1 MQTKNIEQ
9 IIIKLAEI
17 YQHNYSPFDL
27 RDQHVEDIHYDADH
41 VGTFIDHLMEKGQK
55 INVALLKNHIAPEHL
70 EQLIKSV
77 HFPVLVFRRLPEN
90 AFAPIIIY
98 NNQQNQVQG
107 FDFCDDC
114 VKNIKDLVAII
125 PELITYEHSPDVKVQ
140 NEIIL
145 ITAFPLHYIMD
156 DYYTRNQEKKE
167 GIKKK
172 LTPIKRLFRLLQGER
187 RIIAF
192 IYIYAIAVGII
203 SLSLPLGIQ
212 ATIGLVSGGMVFS
225 SVVVLIALV
234 ILGVIAGGGLQIMQ
248 ISLVETLQQRVFAK
262 TAFEFAFRIP
272 KVKIESFLK
281 YYPPE
286 LLNRFFDVLT
296 LQKGLPKLFV
306 DITGA
311 LLQIFFGLLLLSLYH
326 PSFLV
331 FALILVG
338 VVVGIFYLTGP
349 KGLRTSL
356 SESDHKYK
364 VAYWLQEL
372 ARTVD
377 SFKMAGHTN
386 LPLQKMDEHVNNYL
400 HYRKSHFKVLLF
412 QFANIVVFKTIIIG
426 GLLVLGTFLVVDRQ
440 ITLGQLVA
448 SEVIIVLIVSSVEKL
463 IVSMDTVYDML
474 TAVEKIAKITDLP
487 TERSTGLHV
496 VFDEYKE
503 GMHLM
508 AKDLKYKYPGN
519 PKYTINGVDF
529 EFKPGENICI
539 AGANDSGK
547 HTLMKVITGMLS
559 DYEGVLTV
567 NHLSQRDLNLVA
579 MRDKISKNLTQ
590 DEIFDGTILENI
602 TLGCTDVNYKDV
614 IWAIEKIG
622 LSDYINGLKEGL
634 YTQIG
639 SSGKKMSGSVIAKII
654 LARSVVSHPKLLI
667 INDFSEHISRRD
679 KVKIL
684 KFLLDRNN
692 GWTLIIL
699 SISDDPL
706 LFESCDKIVL
716 LSGGKVAAQGSYLNL
731 KGNLN
736 FQRLI
741 FRDRTELP

>member
-1 MQTKNIEQ
+1 MQTKNIEH
-9 IIIKLAEI
+9 IITRLAEI
-17 YQHNYSPFDL
+17 YQHKYSPFDL
-27 RDQHVEDIHYDADH
+27 RDEHVEDIHYTADS

-55 INVALLKNHIAPEHL
+55 INVALLKNHIEPENL
-70 EQLIKSV
+70 EQLIKTV
-77 HFPVLVFRRLPEN
+77 HFPVLVFRRLADN

-98 NNQQNQVQG
+98 NNQSNQIQG

-114 VKNIKDLVAII
+114 VKSMKDLVAII
-125 PELITYEHSPDVKVQ
+125 PELITYQNSPDVRLQ

-145 ITAFPLHYIMD
+145 ITAFPLHYIMED
-156 DYYTRNQEKKE
+156 HYARDQEANQGE
-167 GIKKK
+167 KKK
-172 LTPIKRLFRLLQGER
+172 LSPVKRLFRLLHGER
-187 RIIAF
+187 RIITF
-192 IYIYAIAVGII
+192 IYIYAIAIGII

-225 SVVVLIALV
+225 SVIVLIVLV
-234 ILGVIAGGGLQIMQ
+234 IIGVVVGGGLQIMQ
-248 ISLVETLQQRVFAK
+248 ISLVETLQQRIFAK

-272 KVKIESFLK
+272 KVKMEVLLK

-331 FALILVG
+331 FALILAG
-338 VVVGIFYLTGP
+338 VVVGVFYLTGP

-356 SESDHKYK
+356 KESDNKYK

-400 HYRKSHFKVLLF
+400 YYRKSHFKVLLL
-412 QFANIVVFKTIIIG
+412 QFANIVAFKTIIIG
-426 GLLVLGTFLVVDRQ
+426 GLLVLGTFLVVERQ

-487 TERSTGLHV
+487 VERNTGLHI
-496 VFDEYKE
+496 VFDEYDT
-503 GMHLM
+503 GLHLK
-508 AKDLKYKYPGN
+508 AKNLKYKYPDN
-519 PKYTINGVDF
+519 NNYTISGVDF
-529 EFKPGENICI
+529 EFLPGESVCI

-547 HTLMKVITGMLS
+547 HTLMKVITGMLG
-559 DYEGVLTV
+559 DYEGILTV

-602 TLGCTDVNYKDV
+602 TLGCTDVNYRDV
-614 IWAIEKIG
+614 IWAIDKIG
-622 LSDYINGLKEGL
+622 LSDYVNSLKDGL
-634 YTQIG
+634 YTHIG
-639 SSGKKMSGSVIAKII
+639 SSGKKLSGSVIAKII
-654 LARSVVSHPKLLI
+654 LTRSVVSHPKLLI
-667 INDFSEHISRRD
+667 INDFSEHINRKD
-679 KVKIL
+679 KVNIL
-684 KFLLDRNN
+684 KFLQDKSN

-699 SISDDPL
+699 SISDDPK
-706 LFESCDKIVL
+706 LFESCDKIML
-716 LSGGKVAAQGSYLNL
+716 LNEGKVAAQGSYTSL

-741 FRDRTELP
+741 FRDNPNLT

>member
-1 MQTKNIEQ
+1 MQTQNIEQ
-9 IIIKLAEI
+9 IITKLAEI
-17 YQHNYSPFDL
+17 YQHKYSPFDL
-27 RDQHVEDIHYDADH
+27 RDKHVEDIHYTADD

-55 INVALLKNHIAPEHL
+55 INVALLKNHIQSENL
-70 EQLIKSV
+70 EQLIRTV
-77 HFPVLVFRRLPEN
+77 HFPVLVFRRLPDN

-98 NNQQNQVQG
+98 NNQRNQIQG
-107 FDFCDDC
+107 FDFCEDC
-114 VKNIKDLVAII
+114 IKSMKELMAIV
-125 PELITYEHSPDVKVQ
+125 PELITYKNSPDVQLQ

-145 ITAFPLHYIMD
+145 ITAFPLRYIMN
-156 DYYTRNQEKKE
+156 DYYDRDESQQKKMTS
-167 GIKKK
+167 IQ
-172 LTPIKRLFRLLQGER
+172 RLFRLLHGER
-187 RIIAF
+187 RMIGF

-234 ILGVIAGGGLQIMQ
+234 ILGVVAGGGLQIMQ
-248 ISLVETLQQRVFAK
+248 ISLVENLQQRIFAK

-272 KVKIESFLK
+272 KVKMESIFK

-356 SESDHKYK
+356 KESDYKYK

-400 HYRKSHFKVLLF
+400 HYRKSHFKVLLL
-412 QFANIVVFKTIIIG
+412 QFANIVVFKTVIIG
-426 GLLVLGTFLVVDRQ
+426 GLLVLGTFLVVERQ

-487 TERSTGLHV
+487 TERASGLHV
-496 VFDEYKE
+496 AFNEYE
-503 GMHLM
+503 QGMHLK

-519 PKYTINGVDF
+519 GNYTINGVDF
-529 EFKPGENICI
+529 EFAPGASICI

-590 DEIFDGTILENI
+590 DEIFDGTILDNI

-614 IWAIEKIG
+614 LWAIDKIG
-622 LSDYINGLKEGL
+622 LSDYINSLKGGL
-634 YTQIG
+634 YTHIG
-639 SSGKKMSGSVIAKII
+639 ASGKKMSGSVTAKII

-667 INDFSEHISRRD
+667 INDFSEHISRKD

-684 KFLLDRNN
+684 KFLQDKSN

-699 SISDDPL
+699 SISDDLL
-706 LFESCDKIVL
+706 LFESCDKIL
-716 LSGGKVAAQGSYLNL
+716 LLNEGKVAAQGSYTTL

-741 FRDRTELP
+741 FRDRQQLT

>member
-9 IIIKLAEI
+9 IITRLAEI
-17 YQHNYSPFDL
+17 YQHKYSPFDL
-27 RDQHVEDIHYDADH
+27 RDKHVEDIRYTADD

-55 INVALLKNHIAPEHL
+55 INVALLKNHIEPENL

-77 HFPVLVFRRLPEN
+77 HFPVLVFRRLPDN

-98 NNQQNQVQG
+98 NNQSNQIQG

-114 VKNIKDLVAII
+114 VKSMKDLVAII
-125 PELITYEHSPDVKVQ
+125 PELITYQNSPDVRLQ

-156 DYYTRNQEKKE
+156 DYYAKDQEANQGK
-167 GIKKK
+167 KKK
-172 LTPIKRLFRLLQGER
+172 LSSIQRLFRLLHGER
-187 RIIAF
+187 RIITF

-225 SVVVLIALV
+225 SVIVLIVLV
-234 ILGVIAGGGLQIMQ
+234 IIGVMVGGGLQIMQ
-248 ISLVETLQQRVFAK
+248 ISLVETLQQRIFAK

-272 KVKIESFLK
+272 KVKIEVLLK

-331 FALILVG
+331 FALVLVG
-338 VVVGIFYLTGP
+338 VVAGVFYLTGP

-356 SESDHKYK
+356 KESDHKYK

-400 HYRKSHFKVLLF
+400 HYRKSHFKVLLL
-412 QFANIVVFKTIIIG
+412 QFANIVAFKTIIIG
-426 GLLVLGTFLVVDRQ
+426 GLLVLGTFLVVERQ

-487 TERSTGLHV
+487 TERNTGLHIT
-496 VFDEYKE
+496 FDEYNA
-503 GMHLM
+503 GLHLK
-508 AKDLKYKYPGN
+508 AKNLKYKYPGN
-519 PKYTINGVDF
+519 SGYTISGVDF
-529 EFKPGENICI
+529 EFAPGESICI

-547 HTLMKVITGMLS
+547 HTLMKVMTGMLG
-559 DYEGVLTV
+559 DYEGILTV

-602 TLGCTDVNYKDV
+602 TLGCTDVNYRDV

-622 LSDYINGLKEGL
+622 LSDYINALKNGLH
-634 YTQIG
+634 THIG
-639 SSGKKMSGSVIAKII
+639 SSGKKLSGSVIAKII

-679 KVKIL
+679 KVRIL
-684 KFLLDRNN
+684 KFLQDKSN

-699 SISDDPL
+699 SISDDPM
-706 LFESCDKIVL
+706 LFESCDKIML
-716 LSGGKVAAQGSYLNL
+716 LSGGKVAAQGSYASLT
-731 KGNLN
+731 GNLN

-741 FRDRTELP
+741 FRDRPGLT

>member
-17 YQHNYSPFDL
+17 YQHKFSPFEL
-27 RDQHVEDIHYDADH
+27 RDKHVEDIHYDADE

-55 INVALLKNHIAPEHL
+55 INVALLKNHIAPENL
-70 EQLIKSV
+70 EQLIRAV
-77 HFPVLVFRRLPEN
+77 HFPVLVFRKLPDN

-98 NNQQNQVQG
+98 NNQRNQIQG
-107 FDFCDDC
+107 FDFCEDC
-114 VKNIKDLVAII
+114 VKSMKELIAII
-125 PELITYEHSPDVKVQ
+125 PELITYENSPDVKLQ

-145 ITAFPLHYIMD
+145 ITAFPLRYIMD
-156 DYYTRNQEKKE
+156 DFYRKDNEV
-167 GIKKK
+167 KKK
-172 LTPIKRLFRLLQGER
+172 VTTIQRLFRLLQGEKR
-187 RIIAF
+187 MIVF
-192 IYIYAIAVGII
+192 IYIYAIAVGLI

-234 ILGVIAGGGLQIMQ
+234 ILGVMAGGGLQIMQ
-248 ISLVETLQQRVFAK
+248 ISLVENLQQRIFAK

-272 KVKIESFLK
+272 KVKMESLLK

-356 SESDHKYK
+356 KESDHKYK

-400 HYRKSHFKVLLF
+400 HYRKSHFKVLLL
-412 QFANIVVFKTIIIG
+412 QFANIVIFKTIIIG
-426 GLLVLGTFLVVDRQ
+426 GLLVLGTFLVVERQ

-487 TERSTGLHV
+487 IERASGLHV
-496 VFDEYKE
+496 TFNEYE
-503 GMHLM
+503 GGMHLK

-519 PKYTINGVDF
+519 QEYTIQGIDF
-529 EFKPGENICI
+529 EFTPGESICI

-547 HTLMKVITGMLS
+547 HTLMKVITGIL
-559 DYEGVLTV
+559 DDFEGILTV

-590 DEIFDGTILENI
+590 DEIFDGTILDNI

-622 LSDYINGLKEGL
+622 LADYINSLPEGL
-634 YTQIG
+634 YTRIG
-639 SSGKKMSGSVIAKII
+639 SSGKKLSGSVTAKVI
-654 LARSVVSHPKLLI
+654 LARSVVSRPKLLI
-667 INDFSEHISRRD
+667 INDFSEHISRKD

-684 KFLLDRNN
+684 KFLQDKSN

-706 LFESCDKIVL
+706 LFESCDKIML
-716 LSGGKVAAQGSYLNL
+716 LSAGKVAAQGSYLSL

-741 FRDRTELP
+741 FRDKLT